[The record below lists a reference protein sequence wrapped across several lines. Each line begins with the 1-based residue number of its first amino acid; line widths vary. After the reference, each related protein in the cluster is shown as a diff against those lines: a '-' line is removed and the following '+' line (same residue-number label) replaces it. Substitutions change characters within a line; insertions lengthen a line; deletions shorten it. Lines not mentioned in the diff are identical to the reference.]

1 VAVAG
6 GGFGGAV
13 AEVPVAGAP
22 LLPTLLVSHGA
33 GGGLCLSAWIGVR
46 VWVWVWAVVLGHTR
60 GLLIL

>member
-33 GGGLCLSAWIGVR
+33 GGGGGGFVCV
-46 VWVWVWAVVLGHTR
+46 R
-60 GLLIL
+60 GLASASGLGFGLLCWATPAVF